1 MPINLT
7 GPAMEVARIGSI
19 LKASK
24 AKQAEEAAKAAAKTA
39 KTEQIKLK
47 KAQVAE
53 INKYIDLFKDM
64 PTQAEWSKMYNN
76 PDANAWR
83 KGWERMTQWNQP
95 KVQQGLQTA
104 AKAQAGKEA
113 SANMRIA
120 HKENVYKGGKR
131 F

>member
-24 AKQAEEAAKAAAKTA
+24 AKEAEKAAKAEAAAA

-53 INKYIDLFKDM
+53 INKYMDYFKNPPKMDYKE
-64 PTQAEWSKMYNN
+64 AAWSDYLKTWN
-76 PDANAWR
+76 
-83 KGWERMTQWNQP
+83 ERMTQWNQP

-113 SANMRIA
+113 SMNMRIA
-120 HKENVYKGGKR
+120 HKQNVYKGGKR
-131 F
+131 L

>member
-24 AKQAEEAAKAAAKTA
+24 AKEEQK
-39 KTEQIKLK
+39 KLK
-47 KAQVAE
+47 EAQLAE
-53 INKYIDLFKDM
+53 TNKYINYIKTM
-64 PTQAEWSKMYNN
+64 PTPEQFSKEYNN
-76 PDANAWR
+76 TKAQNAWMAR
-83 KGWERMTQWNQP
+83 WTQLYKNWDQP
-95 KVQQGLQTA
+95 MSQKGLQTA
-104 AKAQAGKEA
+104 AKAQEGKEA
-113 SANMRIA
+113 SMNMRIA

>member
-24 AKQAEEAAKAAAKTA
+24 AKEAEAAAKAEKQAAKA
-39 KTEQIKLK
+39 EQIKLNE
-47 KAQVAE
+47 ARVAE
-53 INKYIDLFKDM
+53 ISKYLDYFKSTPKTNYIGAVWNDHLK
-64 PTQAEWSKMYNN
+64 AEN
-76 PDANAWR
+76 
-83 KGWERMTQWNQP
+83 ERMTQWNQP

-113 SANMRIA
+113 SMNMRIA